1 MSKLKQKRLTR
12 RIAKLEGE
20 RDAALGRQAKINAP
34 RSYVL
39 GYGRIYAQGEVMS
52 AKAAEF

>member
-20 RDAALGRQAKINAP
+20 RDAALGLPAKTNAP
-34 RSYVL
+34 RSYGV
-39 GYGRIYAQGEVMS
+39 GYGRIYAQGEVQS
-52 AKAAEF
+52 ARTAEF

>member
-20 RDAALGRQAKINAP
+20 RDAALGRQAKANAP
-34 RSYVL
+34 RSYDQ
-39 GYGRIYAQGEVMS
+39 GYAQIYAQGEVQS
-52 AKAAEF
+52 ARTAEF

>member
-20 RDAALGRQAKINAP
+20 RDAALGRQA
-34 RSYVL
+34 SY
-39 GYGRIYAQGEVMS
+39 
-52 AKAAEF
+52 